1 MDFAVFRQVLPSS
14 EVGHTLCR
22 FSRTFL
28 QKSLLPVGE
37 TESSC
42 ADLVVAEELVQ
53 RNCSLAE
60 SHIGLMPGFA
70 HWPAAAMES
79 AVISKGRT
87 CRWNFIESLQGG
99 SAGVR
104 PTDLQG
110 ARSQYDSMS
119 RMLRN
124 ELIGVV
130 SSNTNRTGSRLQPW
144 RSCCMES
151 KRGQTFGKNLYA
163 LQFASAH
170 RHQAQSLLPDL
181 RKGSLDISTL
191 HEPDVSTLRLQTD
204 YT

>member
-37 TESSC
+37 TESPC
-42 ADLVVAEELVQ
+42 ADLVVAEEWVQ
-53 RNCSLAE
+53 RNCSLAG
-60 SHIGLMPGFA
+60 SHIGLMPGFM
-70 HWPAAAMES
+70 HWPATAMEI

-87 CRWNFIESLQGG
+87 CRWTFIESLQGG
-99 SAGVR
+99 SAEVR
-104 PTDLQG
+104 PTNSTGQQ
-110 ARSQYDSMS
+110 SQYDSMS

-144 RSCCMES
+144 RSCRAES
-151 KRGQTFGKNLYA
+151 KGGQTFGKNPYA

-170 RHQAQSLLPDL
+170 RHQAKSFPPDL
-181 RKGSLDISTL
+181 IFG
-191 HEPDVSTLRLQTD
+191 EAA
-204 YT
+204 